1 MKTKKLLCVGLV
13 ILFALSAVFVGMGS
27 LLSTVAFA
35 QTAPVL
41 TAEQYTNSDY
51 LLYDNGTEST
61 YETIQSFAKGLAD
74 ANVGTS
80 ANDITMVIPSQY
92 LETVND
98 QTFYYCGKEYG
109 FFLVKNGDIFDLLL
123 IDFVF
128 EFDRED
134 TSNNQEPL
142 NNEYKMEIKPILQQS
157 FKRTGVDGDYDWTV
171 YNTGYKY
178 YVANPAFATTLLNE
192 NALNFGDEGYD
203 KQTDDGLIIQQSRIN
218 FGKVDYKSNED
229 FVADATKLLATFAL
243 DCSFYVADCF
253 TYGMASQIRGYV
265 DKALE
270 YGELI
275 GNLMDGSEEKVIE
288 ANHENYILTQQ
299 SKASQKTNAKFKSY
313 SRSVSNYIKG
323 EVILSDDNNSYME
336 SIVLLNDTNY
346 RSRLIQMCD
355 FEIVKRY
362 QGYDTPEYVT
372 ETTTSGGEENLVL
385 SFNKQRVLFDDYQ
398 FIPQFDEACYE
409 TGDTIS
415 INTLPEGNQTA
426 RFVPK
431 YSGEYSFDFPSI
443 VTATIGENEISAGEP
458 IQLTGG
464 QEYLLVFTNPSEINR
479 SIFDV
484 NCELQSTLSWEEN
497 SIIIQSGQETVFSI
511 VPEETG
517 YFLINVDNERV
528 ELLKKIDNDS
538 VELLEETKIDNNTYY
553 TYLEE
558 GQIVYLIFYNDFSIP
573 EETVVT
579 ISQPQELEPISNLPI
594 GANIYS
600 FTNENNKTLTFEL
613 IVNKWRTGNW
623 LDIVNTAGQSIGN
636 QLIEGEKITYLFQL
650 APNETCFVKTR
661 MSNELECTLGVSG
674 ELLMW
679 MVDNEPVAGT
689 DVTLS
694 RGEIYSISLM
704 VVEDDSTYNS
714 NTAFVPVSDS
724 ANYSLSSNELD
735 IYYSF
740 PTTEMIHIMPIY
752 APQFSLTIKV
762 GKGKEGE
769 VVFDKDDGAGG
780 SSSVYAYYGNYLPK
794 VAIPNKLGYDFIGYF
809 TERNGAGTQYYDE
822 LGRPIKVS
830 DFTSDV
836 TLYACWEAVYFT
848 VTFDYWSIGY
858 SKEIQVLRDHPFP
871 SRLTENEYWNAP
883 EREGYEFVGYFSAP
897 NGQGTKYYKM
907 DVLDDRQ
914 SADIYGYDHYYVE
927 KTIPLDGKKVTS
939 DITLYA
945 HWKIMY
951 CRVALNCIAEGE
963 EKPIAYKY
971 VDMTY
976 GDTISI
982 TADNIEGYTFKCFAL
997 DLKTYDSQTF
1007 SYKCK
1012 LTRSTYSGK
1021 IVLAQ
1026 SLSIVYTK
1034 ACVAEGSLITLADG
1048 RQVPVES
1055 LTGDEM
1061 LLVWNMYTGT
1071 FDSAPILFIDSD
1083 PAQMYE
1089 VVNLHFS
1096 DGTVVKVISEHAFWD
1111 FDLNR
1116 YVYLRSDA
1124 RQYIGHWFNKQ
1135 ITDSDGNLD
1144 WTRVQL
1150 VDVDVQ
1156 SEYTSAWSPVTY
1168 SHLCYYVN
1176 GMLSIPGGI
1185 TGLFNIFE
1193 VDSETMM
1200 FDAEQMA
1207 TDIAQYGLF
1216 TYEEFAELVPVSEE
1230 VFDAFNAQ
1238 YFKVAIGKGL
1248 IDIEGIAK
1256 LAADYAEFF

>member
-51 LLYDNGTEST
+51 LLYDNGTESH
-61 YETIQSFAKGLAD
+61 EKTIQSFAEGLAD

-128 EFDRED
+128 EFDSED

-157 FKRTGVDGDYDWTV
+157 FKRTGVEGDYDWTV

-192 NALNFGDEGYD
+192 NALNRGDEGYD

-218 FGKVDYKSNED
+218 FGKVDYKTEGD
-229 FVADATKLLATFAL
+229 FAIAATKIAINFAL
-243 DCSFYVADCF
+243 DVSVKVLDYF
-253 TYGMASQIRGYV
+253 TSGMASIV
-265 DKALE
+265 KTVADKLLE
-270 YGELI
+270 RQELI
-275 GNLMDGSEEKVIE
+275 EGGKEKVIE

-299 SKASQKTNAKFKSY
+299 SKTSQKTNANLESY
-313 SRSVSNYIKG
+313 SRSVYNYVCG
-323 EVILSDDNNSYME
+323 EVLLSHDDNSYME

-362 QGYDTPEYVT
+362 QGYSTPEYVT
-372 ETTTSGGEENLVL
+372 ETTSSGEEKNLVL

-398 FIPQFDEACYE
+398 LIPQFDEDCYE

-431 YSGEYSFDFPSI
+431 YSGEYSFDFPST
-443 VTATIGENEISAGEP
+443 VTATIGGNRILGGES
-458 IQLTGG
+458 IYLTGG
-464 QEYLLVFTNPSEINR
+464 NSYLLVFTNPSDKNR
-479 SIFDV
+479 LIFDV

-497 SIIIQSGQETVFSI
+497 SIIIQSGQETAFSI
-511 VPEETG
+511 VPQGTG

-528 ELLKKIDNDS
+528 ELSGATRIDD
-538 VELLEETKIDNNTYY
+538 NTYY
-553 TYLEE
+553 TYFEE
-558 GQIVYLIFYNDFSIP
+558 GQVEYLIFYNDFSIP

-579 ISQPQELEPISNLPI
+579 ISQPKELEPISNLPI

-613 IVNKWRTGNW
+613 VVDGWRIGN
-623 LDIVNTAGQSIGN
+623 LVEIVNTAGQSIGS
-636 QLIEGEKITYLFQL
+636 QLIEGETITYLFQL
-650 APNETCFVKTR
+650 APNETCFIKT
-661 MSNELECTLGVSG
+661 SLSYQLEYTLGVSS

-679 MVDNEPVAGT
+679 MINNELISGT
-689 DVTLS
+689 NVTLP

-704 VVEDDSTYNS
+704 VLEDDSTYNS
-714 NTAFVPVSDS
+714 NTAFIPISDS
-724 ANYSLSSNELD
+724 VNYSFGNNELN

-740 PTTEMIHIMPIY
+740 PTTETIRIIPIY
-752 APQFSLTIKV
+752 APQYLLTINV
-762 GKGKEGE
+762 EKGKEGYIT
-769 VVFDKDDGAGG
+769 FDKQGGTDG
-780 SSSVYAYYGNYLPK
+780 SDSVYCYYDSDMPQAVAPK
-794 VAIPNKLGYDFIGYF
+794 KTGYNFKGYF
-809 TERNGAGTQYYDE
+809 SMENGEGIQYYDSNMNSTH
-822 LGRPIKVS
+822 KS
-830 DFTSDV
+830 M
-836 TLYACWEAVYFT
+836 
-848 VTFDYWSIGY
+848 
-858 SKEIQVLRDHPFP
+858 
-871 SRLTENEYWNAP
+871 
-883 EREGYEFVGYFSAP
+883 FV
-897 NGQGTKYYKM
+897 
-907 DVLDDRQ
+907 DD
-914 SADIYGYDHYYVE
+914 AI
-927 KTIPLDGKKVTS
+927 
-939 DITLYA
+939 LYA
-945 HWKIMY
+945 HWEIKYFTIRYTYHDDVGTIKEITLPYGSPLPKDGEPAPKREGYSFEGFYDESEGDGNQYYSVEIRNDEQSAQIHGVEKYLIETLVAKEGHILKNDMY
-951 CRVALNCIAEGE
+951 LHAYWEELRCSYTIPCYATDTGNKVGE
-963 EKPIAYKY
+963 IQVYLTHNKEITLTAGPIANYIF
-971 VDMTY
+971 DHF
-976 GDTISI
+976 
-982 TADNIEGYTFKCFAL
+982 NI
-997 DLKTYDSQTF
+997 DLRNIFTNDYPFTPS
-1007 SYKCK
+1007 
-1012 LTRSTYSGK
+1012 LRRSTSTGE
-1021 IVLAQ
+1021 IVSNNVIAA
-1026 SLSIVYTK
+1026 YYAPDPN
-1034 ACVAEGSLITLADG
+1034 ACITPGTLITLADG

-1116 YVYLRSDA
+1116 YVYLRRDA
-1124 RQYIGHWFNKQ
+1124 HQYIGHWFNKQ

-1207 TDIAQYGLF
+1207 ADIAQYGLF

>member
-1 MKTKKLLCVGLV
+1 M
-13 ILFALSAVFVGMGS
+13 
-27 LLSTVAFA
+27 
-35 QTAPVL
+35 
-41 TAEQYTNSDY
+41 
-51 LLYDNGTEST
+51 
-61 YETIQSFAKGLAD
+61 
-74 ANVGTS
+74 
-80 ANDITMVIPSQY
+80 
-92 LETVND
+92 
-98 QTFYYCGKEYG
+98 
-109 FFLVKNGDIFDLLL
+109 
-123 IDFVF
+123 
-128 EFDRED
+128 
-134 TSNNQEPL
+134 
-142 NNEYKMEIKPILQQS
+142 
-157 FKRTGVDGDYDWTV
+157 
-171 YNTGYKY
+171 
-178 YVANPAFATTLLNE
+178 
-192 NALNFGDEGYD
+192 
-203 KQTDDGLIIQQSRIN
+203 
-218 FGKVDYKSNED
+218 
-229 FVADATKLLATFAL
+229 
-243 DCSFYVADCF
+243 
-253 TYGMASQIRGYV
+253 
-265 DKALE
+265 
-270 YGELI
+270 
-275 GNLMDGSEEKVIE
+275 
-288 ANHENYILTQQ
+288 
-299 SKASQKTNAKFKSY
+299 
-313 SRSVSNYIKG
+313 
-323 EVILSDDNNSYME
+323 
-336 SIVLLNDTNY
+336 LLNDTNY

-372 ETTTSGGEENLVL
+372 ETTTSGEEENLVL

-431 YSGEYSFDFPSI
+431 YSGEYSFDFPST

-511 VPEETG
+511 VPEEAG

-528 ELLKKIDNDS
+528 ELLDATRIDD
-538 VELLEETKIDNNTYY
+538 NTYY
-553 TYLEE
+553 TYFEE
-558 GQIVYLIFYNDFSIP
+558 GQVEYLIFYNDFSIP

-579 ISQPQELEPISNLPI
+579 ISQPKELEPISNLPI

-600 FTNENNKTLTFEL
+600 FTNGNNKTLTFEL
-613 IVNKWRTGNW
+613 VVDGWRIGN
-623 LDIVNTAGQSIGN
+623 LVEIVNTAGQSIGS
-636 QLIEGEKITYLFQL
+636 QLIEGETITYLFQL
-650 APNETCFVKTR
+650 APNETCFIKT
-661 MSNELECTLGVSG
+661 SLSYQLEYTLGVSS

-679 MVDNEPVAGT
+679 MINNELISGT
-689 DVTLS
+689 NVTLP

-704 VVEDDSTYNS
+704 VVENESTYNS
-714 NTAFVPVSDS
+714 NTAFIPISDS
-724 ANYSLSSNELD
+724 ANYSFGNNELN

-740 PTTEMIHIMPIY
+740 PTTETIRIIPIY
-752 APQFSLTIKV
+752 APQYLLTINV
-762 GKGKEGE
+762 EKGKEGE
-769 VVFDKDDGAGG
+769 VVFDKDDGTGG
-780 SSSVYAYYGNYLPK
+780 TSYVYAYYGNDLPK
-794 VAIPNKLGYDFIGYF
+794 VSIPNKLGYDFIGYF

-830 DFTSDV
+830 NFTNDV

-848 VTFDYWSIGY
+848 VTFDYWSIGF

-907 DVLDDRQ
+907 DVLNDRQ

-927 KTIPLDGKKVTS
+927 KMIPLDGKKVTS

-945 HWKIMY
+945 HWKIMS

-976 GDTISI
+976 GDTINI
-982 TADNIEGYTFKCFAL
+982 TADNIEGYTFKYFAV
-997 DLKTYDSQTF
+997 DLQTYPTQT
-1007 SYKCK
+1007 YEYTCK
-1012 LTRSTYSGK
+1012 LRRSTCSGE
-1021 IVLAQ
+1021 IILGQAV
-1026 SLSIVYTK
+1026 SIVYTK

-1048 RQVPVES
+1048 RRVPVES

-1116 YVYLRSDA
+1116 YVYLRRDA
-1124 RQYIGHWFNKQ
+1124 HQYIGHWFNKQ

-1185 TGLFNIFE
+1185 TGLFNIFD

-1207 TDIAQYGLF
+1207 ADIAQYGLF
-1216 TYEEFAELVPVSEE
+1216 TYDEFAELVSVSEE

>member
-61 YETIQSFAKGLAD
+61 YETIQSFAKGLVD

-157 FKRTGVDGDYDWTV
+157 FKRTGVEGDYDWTV
-171 YNTGYKY
+171 YDTGYKY

-218 FGKVDYKSNED
+218 FGKVDYKTEGD
-229 FVADATKLLATFAL
+229 FAIAAKKIAINFVL
-243 DCSFYVADCF
+243 DVSVKVFDYF
-253 TYGMASQIRGYV
+253 TYGMASQIKYWV
-265 DKALE
+265 DKGLE
-270 YGELI
+270 FKQVIDEGK
-275 GNLMDGSEEKVIE
+275 EKVIE
-288 ANHENYILTQQ
+288 ENHENYILTQQ
-299 SKASQKTNAKFKSY
+299 SKASQKTNANLESY
-313 SRSVSNYIKG
+313 SRSVANYVKG
-323 EVILSDDNNSYME
+323 EVILSDDDNSYME

-372 ETTTSGGEENLVL
+372 ETTTSGEEENLVL

-398 FIPQFDEACYE
+398 LIPQFDEACYE

-431 YSGEYSFDFPSI
+431 YSGEYSFDFPST

-528 ELLKKIDNDS
+528 ELLKKIDNGS

-558 GQIVYLIFYNDFSIP
+558 GQVVYLIFYNDFSIP

-762 GKGKEGE
+762 EKGKEGE
-769 VVFDKDDGAGG
+769 VVFDKDDGVGG

-794 VAIPNKLGYDFIGYF
+794 VAIPNKLGYDFVGYF
-809 TERNGAGTQYYDE
+809 TERDGAGTQYYDE

-883 EREGYEFVGYFSAP
+883 EREGYEFLGYFSAP

-914 SADIYGYDHYYVE
+914 SADIYAYKHYYVE
-927 KTIPLDGKKVTS
+927 KAIPIDGKKVTS

-945 HWKIMY
+945 HWGKLF
-951 CRVALNCIAEGE
+951 CEFELPCITDEGDIPNENIKVSMTHGE
-963 EKPIAYKY
+963 ECKINAK
-971 VDMTY
+971 T
-976 GDTISI
+976 
-982 TADNIEGYTFKCFAL
+982 IEGYTFSYFLIGSKKDTSKVA
-997 DLKTYDSQTF
+997 TYDCQL
-1007 SYKCK
+1007 KRDV
-1012 LTRSTYSGK
+1012 LTKK
-1021 IVLAQ
+1021 IVPVQKLYA
-1026 SLSIVYTK
+1026 VYTK

-1061 LLVWNMYTGT
+1061 LLVWNMYTGK

-1111 FDLNR
+1111 FDLNM
-1116 YVYLRSDA
+1116 YVYLRRDA
-1124 RQYIGHWFNKQ
+1124 HQYIGHWFNKQ

-1185 TGLFNIFE
+1185 TGLFNIFD

-1207 TDIAQYGLF
+1207 ADIVQYGLF